1 MSTIAR
7 TVRKAISNNIMSKFQ
22 SEEELLDLIDALDA
36 KIDEIDE
43 QIADVRDQMPDIE
56 DEFKREKKAAEL
68 LALQRERVRI
78 NNIISGHMKA
88 LKELK

>member
-1 MSTIAR
+1 
-7 TVRKAISNNIMSKFQ
+7 MSKVYT
-22 SEEELLDLIDALDA
+22 EEELLDLIDALDT

-43 QIADVRDQMPDIE
+43 QIADVREQMPDIE

-68 LALQRERVRI
+68 LGLQRERVRI
-78 NNIISGHMKA
+78 NTIISGHMKT